1 MSRFAAATDA
11 ELVRAA
17 VAGDRAA
24 VAAVW
29 DRYASASRR
38 CLRARL
44 GSGEDVE
51 DLLQDVFV
59 AFLTSV
65 HRLRRHDSLRAYL
78 LAIAATLAASDVRR
92 RRLRRLVSLSPTGE
106 VPDVPSPP
114 PDFEGRQALL
124 ALQRKLERMPAR
136 VGLGYGLH
144 HIAGFELPDVARTLG
159 VSC

>member
-1 MSRFAAATDA
+1 
-11 ELVRAA
+11 
-17 VAGDRAA
+17 
-24 VAAVW
+24 
-29 DRYASASRR
+29 
-38 CLRARL
+38 
-44 GSGEDVE
+44 
-51 DLLQDVFV
+51 
-59 AFLTSV
+59 
-65 HRLRRHDSLRAYL
+65 
-78 LAIAATLAASDVRR
+78 LAASDVRR

-159 VSC
+159 VSCSTAKRAVARARERLVSLERLADS